1 MLLGPTQGDGA
12 PSMNASFKPP
22 AHEVPSVEG
31 AYLFEVPPGVVVHLG
46 HLKKNVPVERAT
58 AEQNNS
64 NDAGR
69 GVSKK

>member
-12 PSMNASFKPP
+12 PSTNASIKPP
-22 AHEVPSVEG
+22 AHEVPYG
-31 AYLFEVPPGVVVHLG
+31 AYLHEIPVGVVVHLG
-46 HLKKNVPVERAT
+46 DLKKNVPVKRAT

-64 NDAGR
+64 KDAGR